1 MAYMPTS
8 NLGGNLVV
16 GSDRDRRCSGGEIAR
31 IALDGTPE
39 NEEHVVVDGVGT
51 AFESGGAAGD
61 CFSGNGADV
70 VEAEAFFEDG
80 LGERKVV

>member
-1 MAYMPTS
+1 MAP
-8 NLGGNLVV
+8 
-16 GSDRDRRCSGGEIAR
+16 
-31 IALDGTPE
+31 PE